1 MADPEIEKRK
11 KMLIEE
17 SQGIWPM
24 FEAFY
29 LESIVLTAQTA
40 IAAFQRYDEALLK
53 SDSSGIVATL
63 QEALVHSASLSRFFW
78 PSPRDRTGVAAT
90 RGEKL
95 RKAFGLKDDS
105 ALQGRELRDALEHF
119 DERLD
124 EFLLE
129 EHVGNFLPT
138 PVIGDVSFSDNH
150 LLHVFRLVD
159 PKKEIFVLF
168 GKPYEFGSLRKEV
181 GSLLKNARR
190 MNSDGGILE
199 QNSKE
204 DPSSQ

>member
-11 KMLIEE
+11 KMVLEQSE
-17 SQGIWPM
+17 GIWPM

-29 LESIVLTAQTA
+29 LESIILTAETA
-40 IAAFQRYDEALLK
+40 TAAFQRYDEALLK
-53 SDSSGIVATL
+53 SDSSVIAATL

-78 PSPRDRTGVAAT
+78 PSPRDRTGVAIA
-90 RGEKL
+90 RGGKL
-95 RKAFGLKDDS
+95 RSTFGLKDDS
-105 ALQGRELRDALEHF
+105 PLQNRGLRDALEHF

-129 EHVGNFLPT
+129 EHVGNFFPT
-138 PVIGDVSFSDNH
+138 PVIADASLTDAH

-168 GKPYEFGSLRKEV
+168 GKPYKFGPLRKEV
-181 GSLLKNARR
+181 EVVLKSARE
-190 MNSDGGILE
+190 MSGQAE
-199 QNSKE
+199 F
-204 DPSSQ
+204 